1 MMLGLCWEAANMNK
15 KILEFIF
22 FTILII
28 VMVMSLNMAVAD
40 STAMNIKTLQLFEY
54 TFAIVLISAILIRL
68 PITLI
73 AGAVVFIGAGIYT
86 YINKMVIPADAV
98 NYFGNFFRWLTQ
110 YVIGYEAFKMEYSL
124 VFGILYIVL
133 VTLVITL
140 IVFSKKFYGLLIAL
154 GTGAFAF
161 FWFIYVSKA
170 RLYLFCYLFA
180 ALILYS
186 YNIYS
191 RKKLEWVNTDSKI
204 DRFIEIKWVFN
215 SLIIVIISIAI
226 SQFAVLDIK
235 PVQWSWLSDK
245 AVQVFPFIENWR
257 NDNFD
262 NFSFGFGS
270 KYSIDTVGYKTKRL
284 GGPVKLSEKVMLVV
298 ETNAMDEIY
307 LRGTVKDYY
316 TGTSWKKI
324 KKSRIEYNVDSV
336 LPVPWAG
343 SPSYNEEISI
353 SHRGLITST
362 IFAPNTLYK
371 VDHKSGKFFVDQDD
385 EAVFTRA
392 IDKKDKYVVESDIP
406 YINVNKLRTIKANI
420 MLETYQQLPDN
431 ISKRVRQL
439 AIDIT
444 SKYNND
450 YDKAKAIE
458 KYLRNNYKY
467 TLSPSELPEGAEFVD
482 YFLFEDKEGYCTYFA
497 TSMAVLLRA
506 ADIPCRYVEG
516 FLAKYNKST
525 TRNVPGTD
533 AHAWVEVNFGQYGWL
548 TFEATPAYP
557 LQGYRAQGEVP
568 AAPIPEPDANEPTA
582 TTSPKD
588 SPSRDKN
595 LEVDEEQGTTTNEK
609 QKREFSV
616 STRIIFVII
625 AILLLRIAYLL
636 LNGAYIEMKL
646 KKATSK
652 QYSVKYF
659 QDILRYLKKINI
671 KMENEETM
679 REYWYKVKYALD
691 EEYGEGD
698 KIIKLLEKLRYSNEQ
713 IDESDRSHL
722 EEYRKMMKNFVTER
736 LGTVKAFISYYII
749 GL

>member
-1 MMLGLCWEAANMNK
+1 MMLGLCWEVADMNRK
-15 KILEFIF
+15 LLEFIF
-22 FTILII
+22 YILLIF

-40 STAMNIKTLQLFEY
+40 STAMNIKTFQLLEY
-54 TFAIVLISAILIRL
+54 TFLIVLIIGILIRL

-73 AGAVVFIGAGIYT
+73 AAAVVFIGAGIYS
-86 YINKMVIPADAV
+86 YVNKLVIPADV
-98 NYFGNFFRWLTQ
+98 IKYFGDFFKWLTQ
-110 YVIGYEAFKMEYSL
+110 YVIGYEAFKLEYSL
-124 VFGILYIVL
+124 IFGVLYILL
-133 VTLVITL
+133 VTLIITF
-140 IVFSKKFYGLLIAL
+140 IVFSKKGYGLLIAL
-154 GTGAFAF
+154 GTSAFAF

-170 RLYLFCYLFA
+170 RLYLFYYLFA

-191 RKKLEWVNTDSKI
+191 RKKLEWINTESKI
-204 DRFIEIKWVFN
+204 DKFIEIKWVFN
-215 SLIIVIISIAI
+215 SLIIVVISIGI

-235 PVQWSWLSDK
+235 PVQWSWLSDR

-262 NFSFGFGS
+262 NYSFGFGS
-270 KYSIDTVGYKTKRL
+270 RYNIDTVGYKTKRL
-284 GGPVKLSEKVMLVV
+284 GGPVKLSEKVMLVI
-298 ETNAMDEIY
+298 ETNAMDDIY
-307 LRGTVKDYY
+307 LRGAVKDYY
-316 TGTSWKKI
+316 TGTSWRKI
-324 KKSRIEYNVDSV
+324 KKSKIEYNTDSL
-336 LPVPWAG
+336 LPVPWAENT
-343 SPSYNEEISI
+343 SYSKEISI
-353 SHRGLITST
+353 VHQGLITST

-371 VDHKSGKFFVDQDD
+371 VGHKSDKFFIDQDG
-385 EAVFTRA
+385 EAVFSRS
-392 IDKKDKYVVESDIP
+392 IEKKDEYVIKSEIP
-406 YINVNKLRTIKANI
+406 YIDINKLRSIKANI

-431 ISKRVRQL
+431 ISKRVKQL
-439 AIDIT
+439 ALEIT
-444 SKYNND
+444 SKHNND

-458 KYLRNNYKY
+458 KYLRDNYKY
-467 TLSPSELPEGAEFVD
+467 TLTPSELPEGSEFVD

-516 FLAKYNKST
+516 FLAKYANST

-588 SPSRDKN
+588 SPSRDRN
-595 LEVDEEQGTTTNEK
+595 LEMEDEEGTAADEN

-616 STRIIFVII
+616 TTRIIFVII
-625 AILLLRIAYLL
+625 AILLFRIAYLL
-636 LNGAYIEMKL
+636 LKRAYIELKL

-652 QYSVKYF
+652 QYSVRYF

-691 EEYGEGD
+691 EAYGDGD
-698 KIIKLLEKLRYSNEQ
+698 KILKLLEKLRYSNEQ
-713 IDESDRSHL
+713 IDENDRTLL
-722 EEYRKMMKNFVTER
+722 EEYRKMMKSFVRTR
-736 LGTVKAFISYYII
+736 LGSIKAFVSYYII